1 MWYSNTI
8 AIDSSTCMQRFPT
21 LEQAVGIFGHMT
33 SKNPLDSQ
41 SVRDSTNKDEAS
53 DPSDT
58 FEQDVNLQSVTN
70 EIEKS
75 LEDLGQSIEESIHK
89 SAAEP
94 AKEPEPPHFT
104 VASSPT
110 RRTHKDN

>member
-1 MWYSNTI
+1 MLQY
-8 AIDSSTCMQRFPT
+8 FPT

-41 SVRDSTNKDEAS
+41 SSSDDTEKDEAS
-53 DPSDT
+53 DPAGT
-58 FEQDVNLQSVTN
+58 LERDVNLQSVTD

-75 LEDLGQSIEESIHK
+75 LEDLGQSIEETISK
-89 SAAEP
+89 STTEST
-94 AKEPEPPHFT
+94 KEPEPPHFT
-104 VASSPT
+104 VAASPT